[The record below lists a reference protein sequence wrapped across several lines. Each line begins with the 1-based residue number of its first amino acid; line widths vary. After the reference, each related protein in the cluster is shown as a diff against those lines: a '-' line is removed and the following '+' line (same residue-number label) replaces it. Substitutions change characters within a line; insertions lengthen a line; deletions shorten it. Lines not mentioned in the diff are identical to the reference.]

1 MSKKI
6 AILVRDRQGEAL
18 RMGVGAILADDSVDI
33 YVLDRKVEHT
43 EDNDLNLETMGDLD
57 IGKYTNFKDND
68 GMEFVSTEEIA
79 KRILGY
85 DHIIPY

>member
-18 RMGVGAILADDSVDI
+18 RMAVGAILMDDAVDV
-33 YVLDRKVEHT
+33 YVLDRKVEDT
-43 EDNDLNLETMGDLD
+43 EENSLNLETMGDFD
-57 IGKYTNFKDND
+57 VKAYTNFKGNE
-68 GMEFVSTEEIA
+68 GMEYVATEDMA
-79 KRILGY
+79 KRLLDY